1 MPSFTDT
8 AIRLYRR
15 LFGTPALTGQLP
27 DGVETVLDGNTA
39 VAITEACIAD
49 SAGLGAA
56 FPADGAGLAWRAE
69 QQRSG
74 SNMFGGL
81 LHSHEAEGAR
91 GAIAAATGMSMA
103 GQRTA
108 VFLTSQDLAGAQDL
122 LVSAA
127 GRRLPLVVHLANRAL
142 ASQGAA
148 IGSGHETV
156 HLSADSGCFNLFAAN
171 AQQAVDF
178 TLIARRVA
186 ELSLTPGIVA
196 MDGEQTAQ
204 AAQEVKLPSV
214 QLVKRFIGKA
224 GENIATPSEAQ
235 KLLFGEKRRRVPQWH
250 DLDRPALHGA
260 LQDADSYALGQ
271 AAQAPYFDQQLPAL
285 LEDAFSEFAR
295 LTGRHYSL
303 VSSFQADKAKL
314 LLVAQ
319 GAAVETACAVAEHVR
334 KAHKLKVG
342 VVGLHGL
349 RPFPG
354 AALAELLKGKR
365 AVAVLERLAT
375 PLAGEPP
382 LMRELRGAVDR
393 ALENG
398 RFAADCH
405 PGYPAMRENERPR
418 LLSAI
423 YGLGGLPL
431 RAADLVELC
440 RQLDEKNAAQRY
452 LGLDFH
458 KADTHHPKR
467 QVLLDTLRRHYPEA
481 ASLGLRS
488 RAASP
493 DLNPEGATGIAVH
506 RLAGEAMEGLILEA
520 GSFLHQLLGGQVRSR
535 PSVSWERWGGVCC
548 DRLLHAPSGL
558 NDPGEEFATDI
569 ALLATDPAHP
579 NLRPW
584 EGLRNNGMVLLS
596 GNGEDAEVW
605 NTLPADLRRALK
617 DKGATLYVVP
627 AADSKETSA
636 QHHERLLGGLFGAML
651 QSGKLDLK
659 SRRILSAREE
669 ALSHLSEAER
679 QPLLKAFELGLE
691 EVRHIDSASLP
702 SAAENTVANW
712 DDEAPLA
719 VRHLGRNEDSYDSLP
734 RFWDQVGVLYR
745 NGEGSALTA
754 DPYMATGSIPPLSAT
769 FRDLSPARLTLP
781 RFNSERCTACGKCWS
796 ACPDSAI
803 GAVALSPKSIV
814 ETGIRLA
821 EATEV
826 RAIAGK
832 LATGIATLARKGETE
847 AVTAD
852 QMLADAYTW
861 LQEKAPVAEDRREG
875 IEAALERMQQS
886 LAGLPLS
893 ITEPLFFQAEKAQKD
908 SGELLSLVI
917 NPDSCKGC
925 ELCSEICADE
935 AMEMCVQ
942 TNESANDARHSW
954 RLWQQTPDTSSA
966 TIERLGKS
974 ADMGPMAALMLSRH
988 CAFALSGGDGAE
1000 AGSGEKIAVRQVLA
1014 ATEYQQQPLLHR
1026 FIQELAETREAVS
1039 KTIRETLA
1047 EALPSEDL
1055 EHLSQG
1061 LNKVHT
1067 REASL
1072 SAFIQDGD
1080 SLLEGSGVDAPHLR
1094 RLIALAQGLGELHWR
1109 LSQGEHGLGR
1119 ARYGI
1124 AVAPGSAAAW
1134 AGAFP
1139 HNPFHAPVTL
1149 DMTGDA
1155 AQVAA
1160 GLLQGQMSEALEAV
1174 RLLRQ
1179 ARAELD
1185 PKAAKKQG
1193 KDRPLTWADLTEE
1206 ERQLCPSLLL
1216 IGNDQSLGGRG
1227 FAQLAWLLN
1236 SELPIK
1242 VLVLNELD
1250 FGLGARGVNDAP
1262 LGALRDARGNLA
1274 LMALAQRNAY
1284 VAQSSF
1290 AAPQH
1295 LHQSVREAMR
1305 FGGPALVCLHAPS
1318 PERHGFAPTDSL
1330 AQVELAVNSRT
1341 TPLFRYHPEGEGV
1354 FGSRLSLEGNPEAMA
1369 DWSVD
1374 DNGQAITPAHWALHQ
1389 KRFAPRL
1396 KALAADA
1403 PFPTELVKWLALE
1416 EEKRSGKTPFIVV
1429 FDGEGKEHR
1438 YAVEAKL
1445 AAMAE
1450 DRGHAWRTLQELA
1463 GLVTPFT
1470 ARVEQEARESLAAGH
1485 QAELDALKKEYEEKL
1500 RALEEGMQGQLHEQ
1514 ITRRLM
1520 DLAGYNG

>member
-1 MPSFTDT
+1 MPSFTET

-15 LFGTPALTGQLP
+15 LFGTPALAGQLP

-49 SAGLGAA
+49 SAGFGAA
-56 FPADGAGLAWRAE
+56 FPAEGAGLAWRSE
-69 QQRSG
+69 QQRTG
-74 SNMFGGL
+74 NNMFGGL
-81 LHSHEAEGAR
+81 LHSHEADGAR
-91 GAIAAATGMSMA
+91 GALAAASGMSMA
-103 GQRTA
+103 GQRAA
-108 VFLTSQDLAGAQDL
+108 VFLASQDLAGAQDL

-127 GRRLPLVVHLANRAL
+127 GRRLPLVVHMANRAL

-148 IGSGHETV
+148 LGSGHETV
-156 HLSADSGCFNLFAAN
+156 HLSADSGCFTLFAAN

-186 ELSLTPGIVA
+186 ELGLTPGIVV
-196 MDGEQTAQ
+196 MDGEQTAL

-214 QLVKRFIGKA
+214 QLVKRFIGQA
-224 GENIATPSEAQ
+224 GEAIPTPGEAQ
-235 KLLFGEKRRRVPQWH
+235 KLLFGENRRRVPQWH

-260 LQDADSYALGQ
+260 LQDGDSYALGR
-271 AAQAPYFDQQLPAL
+271 AAQAPYFDQPLPAL
-285 LEDAFSEFAR
+285 LDEAFAEFAR
-295 LTGRHYSL
+295 LTGRNYSPI
-303 VSSFQADKAKL
+303 SSFEADKAKL

-319 GAAVETACAVAEHVR
+319 GAAIETACAVAEHVR

-354 AALAELLKGKR
+354 GALAGLLKGKR
-365 AVAVLERLAT
+365 AVAVLERLDT
-375 PLAGEPP
+375 PLAGDPP
-382 LMRELRGAVDR
+382 LLRELRGSIDR

-418 LLSAI
+418 LLSVI

-431 RAADLVELC
+431 RAADLIELC
-440 RQLDEKNAAQRY
+440 RQLDERSPTLRY

-458 KADTHHPKR
+458 HKDTRHPKR
-467 QVLLDTLRRHYPEA
+467 QVMLDALRRHYPEIA
-481 ASLGLRS
+481 TLGLCS
-488 RAASP
+488 HTAAP
-493 DLNPEGATGIAVH
+493 DLQPQGATGISVH
-506 RLAGEAMEGLILEA
+506 RLAGEAMEGLALEA
-520 GSFLHQLLGGQVRSR
+520 GSFLHQLIGGQVRSR
-535 PSVSWERWGGVCC
+535 PAMSWERWGGVHC
-548 DRLLHAPSGL
+548 DRLLHALAGL
-558 NDPGEEFATDI
+558 NDPGEEFAIGI

-579 NLRPW
+579 NLRPL
-584 EGLRNNGMVLLS
+584 EGLRQGGMLLL
-596 GNGEDAEVW
+596 GGGEEDAEVW
-605 NTLPADLRRALK
+605 NALPGELRRSLK
-617 DKGATLYVVP
+617 DKAVSLYVIPV
-627 AADSKETSA
+627 AETDESVRA
-636 QHHERLLGGLFGAML
+636 HHERLLGGLVGALL
-651 QSGKLDLK
+651 QSGRLELK
-659 SRRILSAREE
+659 PRRVMSAREE
-669 ALSHLSEAER
+669 ALAHLAEAER
-679 QPLLKAFELGLE
+679 APLLKAFTQGLE
-691 EVRHIDSASLP
+691 EVRRLDYTALPGVEHNNSA
-702 SAAENTVANW
+702 TW

-719 VRHLGRNEDSYDSLP
+719 VRHLGRSENSYDSLP

-745 NGEGSALTA
+745 NGESTALTA

-769 FRDLSPARLTLP
+769 FRDLGPARLTLP
-781 RFNSERCTACGKCWS
+781 RFSAENCTACGMCWS

-803 GAVALSPKSIV
+803 GAVVLSPKGIV

-847 AVTAD
+847 AITAD
-852 QMLADAYTW
+852 RLLADAYAW
-861 LQEKAPVAEDRREG
+861 LQEKSPVAEDRRES
-875 IEAALERMQQS
+875 IEAALERMQQELS
-886 LAGLPLS
+886 GLPVS
-893 ITEPLFFQAEKAQKD
+893 ITEPLFTLAEKAQKD

-925 ELCSEICADE
+925 GLCSEVCADE
-935 AMEMCVQ
+935 AMVMCDQ
-942 TNESANDARHSW
+942 TEDAVTEARRSW

-966 TIERLGKS
+966 TIERLCKS
-974 ADMGPMAALMLSRH
+974 DEMGPMAAVMLSRH
-988 CAFALSGGDGAE
+988 CAFALAGGDGAE

-1026 FIQELAETREAVS
+1026 FIQELAEAREAVS
-1039 KTIRETLA
+1039 KTIRDTLA

-1055 EHLSQG
+1055 ERLSQG
-1061 LNKVHT
+1061 LKKVHT

-1072 SAFIQDGD
+1072 SAFLQNGD
-1080 SLLEGSGVDAPHLR
+1080 SLIEGSGVDAPHLR
-1094 RLIALAQGLGELHWR
+1094 RLIALAQGLGVLHWR

-1124 AVAPGSAAAW
+1124 AVAPGSTAAW

-1139 HNPFHAPVTL
+1139 HNPFQAPVTI

-1160 GLLQGQMSEALEAV
+1160 GLLQGQMREALEAV

-1185 PKAAKKQG
+1185 PKAAKEQG

-1206 ERQLCPSLLL
+1206 ERLLCPPLLL

-1236 SELPIK
+1236 SELPVK
-1242 VLVLNELD
+1242 VLVLSELD
-1250 FGLGARGVNDAP
+1250 FGLGAHGIADAP
-1262 LGALRDARGNLA
+1262 LGALRDARGDLA
-1274 LMALAQRNAY
+1274 LMALAQRRAY

-1290 AAPQH
+1290 ASPAH
-1295 LHQSVREAMR
+1295 LRQSVREAMR
-1305 FGGPALVCLHAPS
+1305 FGGPALICLHAPS
-1318 PERHGFAPTDSL
+1318 PERHGFAPTQSL
-1330 AQVELAVNSRT
+1330 ALAELALNSRV
-1341 TPLFRYHPEGEGV
+1341 TPLFRYHPEKEGV
-1354 FGSRLSLEGNPEAMA
+1354 FGSRLSLEGNPEAKSLW
-1369 DWSVD
+1369 WSD
-1374 DNGQAITPAHWALHQ
+1374 ENGQALTPAHWALRQ
-1389 KRFAPRL
+1389 RRFAPRL
-1396 KALAADA
+1396 QPLAADA

-1416 EEKRSGKTPFIVV
+1416 ADKRDGKTPFIALI
-1429 FDGEGKEHR
+1429 DGEGKEHR
-1438 YAVEAKL
+1438 YAVEAAM
-1445 AAMAE
+1445 AAMVE

-1470 ARVEQEARESLAAGH
+1470 ARIEQEARENLAATH
-1485 QAELDALKKEYEEKL
+1485 QAELDALKRAYEEKL
-1500 RALEEGMQGQLHEQ
+1500 RALEEGMQGQMHEQ

-1520 DLAGYNG
+1520 DLAGY